1 MIICPYCR
9 RPLADNS
16 RFCNACGGQIVP
28 QPQPTVQ
35 YQQYTQTPPQYAQ
48 QPQYTQAPPQ
58 YQPYAQQQYTQA
70 PPQQQYAPVQTMTY
84 VQPQNTVSDQEV
96 AEFVEN
102 TRRLLRWEAKAWKIS
117 GMVLT
122 IIASVYS
129 ALFLLGGL
137 ISWDLEPYMGPI
149 YVVYAIY
156 FLILLLPFGIVGLKS
171 AGKIPYYLA
180 AIQANDFAPVVKRCS
195 SVGMLV
201 LSVIFGVVSPVF
213 FIINFVRMKANKHI
227 IERLIGRQQ

>member
-28 QPQPTVQ
+28 LPQPQPAVQ

-48 QPQYTQAPPQ
+48 RPPVQ
-58 YQPYAQQQYTQA
+58 TA
-70 PPQQQYAPVQTMTY
+70 YAPVPVQT
-84 VQPQNTVSDQEV
+84 VACAPVSDQEV

-122 IIASVYS
+122 ILASVYS

-156 FLILLLPFGIVGLKS
+156 FLIMLLPFGIVGLKS

-201 LSVIFGVVSPVF
+201 LSVIFGVVAPVF
-213 FIINFVRMKANKHI
+213 FIINFVRMKANKRV
-227 IERLIGRQQ
+227 IERIIGRQQ